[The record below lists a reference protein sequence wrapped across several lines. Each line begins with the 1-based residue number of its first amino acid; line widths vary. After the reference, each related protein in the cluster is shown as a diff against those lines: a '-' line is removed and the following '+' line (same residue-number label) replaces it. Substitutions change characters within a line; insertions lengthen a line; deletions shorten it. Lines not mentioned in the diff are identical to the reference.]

1 LSKCIRE
8 QVEFKDLR
16 LLNNGQWLNDEV
28 INFYMAL
35 LQERADQDLIVVDG
49 QKKKRRDIHCFN
61 SFFYAKLAD
70 DYAKSKVGRWT
81 KKVCNAI
88 DGLSHPSTS

>member
-1 LSKCIRE
+1 
-8 QVEFKDLR
+8 
-16 LLNNGQWLNDEV
+16 LNNGQWLNDEV

-81 KKVCNAI
+81 KKVCYAT
-88 DGLSHPSTS
+88 DSMSHPRNKLITPL